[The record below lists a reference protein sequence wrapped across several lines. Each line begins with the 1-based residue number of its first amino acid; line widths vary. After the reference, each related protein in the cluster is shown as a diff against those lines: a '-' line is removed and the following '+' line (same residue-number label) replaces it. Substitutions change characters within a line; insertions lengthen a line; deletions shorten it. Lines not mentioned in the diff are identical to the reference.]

1 MTDKK
6 YVNIALIVVF
16 FVSLFISLNSVIFEP
31 NFQLDQAIARV
42 GEKEISR
49 QRFEEIIKVL
59 DDQSNSELTLEKKNL
74 IRERL
79 IDEELLIQRAIELDL
94 VRNDSLVKG
103 NVIQTMFQHIINS
116 NELVEPSEAELREYF
131 SKEKNYFSSG
141 RRYKLKNYTFRNLD
155 DAETAINL
163 LNQSDLESFLK
174 LVETESAI
182 DLPNVFLSPQKI
194 RDYLGP
200 KVLDELPSL
209 EKGGFSNIFE
219 INEVP
224 SIVIC
229 IDILLDNNPK
239 FEEIAEQIKNK
250 FIRDREDSLVKEYIE
265 NLRNFYEIEKYSF

>member
-1 MTDKK
+1 MIDKK
-6 YVNIALIVVF
+6 YVNIALIVIF
-16 FVSLFISLNSVIFEP
+16 FVSLFISLNSVIFET
-31 NFQLDQAIARV
+31 NFQLNQAIARV

-94 VRNDSLVKG
+94 IRNDSLVKG
-103 NVIQTMFQHIINS
+103 NVIQTMFQYIINS
-116 NELVEPSEAELREYF
+116 SELDEPSEIELRDYF
-131 SKEKNYFSSG
+131 NKEKNYFSSG
-141 RRYKLKNYTFRNLD
+141 KRYKLRNYTFRNLG
-155 DAETAINL
+155 DAEIARNSLTQN
-163 LNQSDLESFLK
+163 NFENFLK
-174 LVETESAI
+174 LVETENAI
-182 DLPNVFLSPQKI
+182 DLPNVFLTPQKI

-219 INEVP
+219 INQVP

-239 FEEIAEQIKNK
+239 FEEIIEQIKNK
-250 FIRDREDSLVKEYIE
+250 FLRDREDSLVKEYIK

>member
-1 MTDKK
+1 MIDKK

-16 FVSLFISLNSVIFEP
+16 FVSLFISLNSVIFET

-103 NVIQTMFQHIINS
+103 NVIQTMFQYIINS

-141 RRYKLKNYTFRNLD
+141 RRYKLKNYTFRNLS
-155 DAETAINL
+155 DAETARNL

-174 LVETESAI
+174 LVETESTI
-182 DLPNVFLSPQKI
+182 DLPNVFLTPQKI

>member
-1 MTDKK
+1 MIDKK

-16 FVSLFISLNSVIFEP
+16 FVSLFISLNSVIFET

-79 IDEELLIQRAIELDL
+79 IDEELLIQRAMELDL

-103 NVIQTMFQHIINS
+103 NVIQTMFQYIINS

-182 DLPNVFLSPQKI
+182 DLPNVFLTPQKI

>member
-1 MTDKK
+1 MIDKK

-16 FVSLFISLNSVIFEP
+16 FVSLFISLNSVIFET

-103 NVIQTMFQHIINS
+103 NVIQTMFQYIINS

-141 RRYKLKNYTFRNLD
+141 RRYKLKNYTFRNLN

-182 DLPNVFLSPQKI
+182 DLPNVFLTPQKI

-200 KVLDELPSL
+200 KVLEELPSL

>member
-1 MTDKK
+1 MIDKK
-6 YVNIALIVVF
+6 YANIALIVVF
-16 FVSLFISLNSVIFEP
+16 FVSLFISLNSVIFET

-103 NVIQTMFQHIINS
+103 NVIQTMFQYIINS

-141 RRYKLKNYTFRNLD
+141 RRYKLKNYTFRNLN

-182 DLPNVFLSPQKI
+182 DLPNVFLTPQKI

>member
-1 MTDKK
+1 MIDKK
-6 YVNIALIVVF
+6 FVNIALIIVF
-16 FVSLFISLNSVIFEP
+16 FASLFISLNSVIFET

-49 QRFEEIIKVL
+49 QKFEEIIKAL
-59 DDQSNSELTLEKKNL
+59 DDQSKSELTLEKKNL

-79 IDEELLIQRAIELDL
+79 IDEELLIQRALELDL

-103 NVIQTMFQHIINS
+103 NVIQTMFQYIINS
-116 NELVEPSEAELREYF
+116 NELTEPSEAELREYF

-141 RRYKLKNYTFRNLD
+141 KRFKLKIYTFRNLS
-155 DAETAINL
+155 DAETARNS
-163 LNQSDLESFLK
+163 LNQGNLESFLK
-174 LVETESAI
+174 LVETENSI
-182 DLPNVFLSPQKI
+182 DLPNVFLTPQKI

-200 KVLDELPSL
+200 KVLEELPGL
-209 EKGGFSNIFE
+209 EKGSFSKIFE
-219 INEVP
+219 INQVP

-229 IDILLDNNPK
+229 IDVLLDNNPK
-239 FEEIAEQIKNK
+239 FEEIIEQIKNK

>member
-1 MTDKK
+1 MIDKK
-6 YVNIALIVVF
+6 YVNISLIVVF
-16 FVSLFISLNSVIFEP
+16 FVSLFISLNSVIFET

-49 QRFEEIIKVL
+49 QKFEEIIKVL
-59 DDQSNSELTLEKKNL
+59 DDQSKSELTLEKKNL

-103 NVIQTMFQHIINS
+103 NVIQTMFQYIINS
-116 NELVEPSEAELREYF
+116 NELAEPSEAELREYF

-141 RRYKLKNYTFRNLD
+141 KRFKLKNYTFRNLN
-155 DAETAINL
+155 DAETARNS
-163 LNQSDLESFLK
+163 LNQGNLESFLK
-174 LVETESAI
+174 LVETENSI
-182 DLPNVFLSPQKI
+182 DLPNVFLTSQKI

-200 KVLDELPSL
+200 KVLEELPSL

-219 INEVP
+219 INQVP

-229 IDILLDNNPK
+229 IDVLLDNNPK
-239 FEEIAEQIKNK
+239 FEEIIEQIKSK
-250 FIRDREDSLVKEYIE
+250 FIRDREDFLVKEYIE

>member
-1 MTDKK
+1 MIDKK

-16 FVSLFISLNSVIFEP
+16 FVSLFISLNSVIFET

-103 NVIQTMFQHIINS
+103 NVIQTMFQYIINS

-141 RRYKLKNYTFRNLD
+141 RRYKLKNYTFRNLN

-182 DLPNVFLSPQKI
+182 DLPNVFLTPQKI

-219 INEVP
+219 INEIP

>member
-1 MTDKK
+1 MIDKK

-16 FVSLFISLNSVIFEP
+16 FVSLFISLNSVIFET

-116 NELVEPSEAELREYF
+116 SELVEPSEAELREYF

-141 RRYKLKNYTFRNLD
+141 RRYKLKNYTFRNLN

-182 DLPNVFLSPQKI
+182 DLPNVFLTPQKI

-200 KVLDELPSL
+200 QVLDELPSL

>member
-1 MTDKK
+1 MIDKK

-16 FVSLFISLNSVIFEP
+16 FVSLFISLNSVIFET

-116 NELVEPSEAELREYF
+116 SELVEPSEAELREYF

-141 RRYKLKNYTFRNLD
+141 RRYKLKNYTFRNLN

-163 LNQSDLESFLK
+163 LNQSDFESFLK

-182 DLPNVFLSPQKI
+182 DLPNVFLTTQKI

>member
-1 MTDKK
+1 MIDKK

-16 FVSLFISLNSVIFEP
+16 FISLFISLNSVIFET

-116 NELVEPSEAELREYF
+116 SELVEPSEAELREYF

-182 DLPNVFLSPQKI
+182 DLPNVFLSTQKI

-200 KVLDELPSL
+200 KVLDELPGL

>member
-1 MTDKK
+1 MIDKK

-16 FVSLFISLNSVIFEP
+16 FVSLFISLNSVIFET

-141 RRYKLKNYTFRNLD
+141 RRYKLKNYTFRNSN
-155 DAETAINL
+155 DAETAINF
-163 LNQSDLESFLK
+163 LNQSNLESFLK
-174 LVETESAI
+174 LVETESVI
-182 DLPNVFLSPQKI
+182 DLPNVFLTPQKL

-200 KVLDELPSL
+200 QVLDELPSL

>member
-1 MTDKK
+1 MIDKK

-16 FVSLFISLNSVIFEP
+16 FVSLFISLNSVIFET

-103 NVIQTMFQHIINS
+103 NVIQTMFQYIINS

-131 SKEKNYFSSG
+131 SKEKNYF
-141 RRYKLKNYTFRNLD
+141 
-155 DAETAINL
+155 
-163 LNQSDLESFLK
+163 
-174 LVETESAI
+174 
-182 DLPNVFLSPQKI
+182 LSLI
-194 RDYLGP
+194 H
-200 KVLDELPSL
+200 
-209 EKGGFSNIFE
+209 I
-219 INEVP
+219 
-224 SIVIC
+224 
-229 IDILLDNNPK
+229 
-239 FEEIAEQIKNK
+239 
-250 FIRDREDSLVKEYIE
+250 
-265 NLRNFYEIEKYSF
+265 

>member
-1 MTDKK
+1 MIDKK

-16 FVSLFISLNSVIFEP
+16 FVSLFISLNSVIFET

-103 NVIQTMFQHIINS
+103 NVIQTMFQYIINS

-141 RRYKLKNYTFRNLD
+141 RRYKLKNYTFRNLN
-155 DAETAINL
+155 DAETAINF
-163 LNQSDLESFLK
+163 LNQSNLESFLK
-174 LVETESAI
+174 LVETGSAI
-182 DLPNVFLSPQKI
+182 DLPNVFLTPQKI

-200 KVLDELPSL
+200 KVLEELPSL

>member
-1 MTDKK
+1 MIDKK

-16 FVSLFISLNSVIFEP
+16 FVSLFISLNSVIFET

-116 NELVEPSEAELREYF
+116 SELVEPSEAELREYF

-174 LVETESAI
+174 LVETESPI
-182 DLPNVFLSPQKI
+182 DLPNVFLSTQKI

>member
-1 MTDKK
+1 MIDKK

-16 FVSLFISLNSVIFEP
+16 FVSLFISLNSVIFET
-31 NFQLDQAIARV
+31 NFQLDQSIARV

-49 QRFEEIIKVL
+49 KRFEEIIKVL

-74 IRERL
+74 ILERL

-103 NVIQTMFQHIINS
+103 NVIQTMFQYIINS
-116 NELVEPSEAELREYF
+116 NELAEPSEAELREYF
-131 SKEKNYFSSG
+131 SKEKNYFSLG
-141 RRYKLKNYTFRNLD
+141 RRYKLKNYTFRNLK
-155 DAETAINL
+155 DAETARNL
-163 LNQSDLESFLK
+163 LNESNLESFLK

-182 DLPNVFLSPQKI
+182 DLPNVFLTPQKI

-200 KVLDELPSL
+200 KVLEELPSL
-209 EKGGFSNIFE
+209 EKGGFSKIFE
-219 INEVP
+219 INKLP

-239 FEEIAEQIKNK
+239 FEEIIEQIKNK
-250 FIRDREDSLVKEYIE
+250 FIRDREDGLVKEYIQ
-265 NLRNFYEIEKYSF
+265 NLRNFYEIERYSF

>member
-1 MTDKK
+1 MIDKK

-16 FVSLFISLNSVIFEP
+16 FASLFISLNSVIFET

-49 QRFEEIIKVL
+49 QKFEEIIKVL
-59 DDQSNSELTLEKKNL
+59 DDQSKSELTLEKKNL

-103 NVIQTMFQHIINS
+103 NVIQTMFQYIINS
-116 NELVEPSEAELREYF
+116 NELAEPSEAELREYF

-141 RRYKLKNYTFRNLD
+141 KRFKLKNYTFRNLN
-155 DAETAINL
+155 DAETARNS
-163 LNQSDLESFLK
+163 LNQGNLESFLK
-174 LVETESAI
+174 LVETENSI
-182 DLPNVFLSPQKI
+182 DLPNVFLTSQKI

-200 KVLDELPSL
+200 KVLEELPSL

-219 INEVP
+219 INQVP

-239 FEEIAEQIKNK
+239 FEEILEQIKNK
-250 FIRDREDSLVKEYIE
+250 YIRDREDSLVKEYIE

>member
-1 MTDKK
+1 MIDKK

-16 FVSLFISLNSVIFEP
+16 FVSLFISLNSVIFET

-103 NVIQTMFQHIINS
+103 NVIQTMFQYIINS

-182 DLPNVFLSPQKI
+182 DLPNVFLTPQKI

-239 FEEIAEQIKNK
+239 FEEIADQIKNK

>member
-1 MTDKK
+1 MIEKK
-6 YVNIALIVVF
+6 YVNIALIVIF
-16 FVSLFISLNSVIFEP
+16 FLSLFVSLNSVIFET

-49 QRFEEIIKVL
+49 QRFEEIINVL
-59 DDQSNSELTLEKKNL
+59 DDQSNLELTLEKKNL

-94 VRNDSLVKG
+94 VRNDPLVKG
-103 NVIQTMFQHIINS
+103 NLIQTMFQYIINS
-116 NELVEPSEAELREYF
+116 NELAEPSEAELREYF

-141 RRYKLKNYTFRNLD
+141 KRYKLKNYTFRNLS
-155 DAETAINL
+155 DAETARNF
-163 LNQSDLESFLK
+163 LNQSNLESFIK
-174 LVETESAI
+174 LVETENAI
-182 DLPNVFLSPQKI
+182 DLPNVFLTPQKI

-200 KVLDELPSL
+200 KVLEELPSL

-219 INEVP
+219 INQVP

-239 FEEIAEQIKNK
+239 FEEIIEQIKNK

>member
-1 MTDKK
+1 MIDKK
-6 YVNIALIVVF
+6 FVNIALIVVF
-16 FVSLFISLNSVIFEP
+16 FASLFISLNSVIFET

-49 QRFEEIIKVL
+49 QKFEEIIKVL
-59 DDQSNSELTLEKKNL
+59 DDQSKSELTLEKKNL

-116 NELVEPSEAELREYF
+116 TELAEPSEAELREYF

-141 RRYKLKNYTFRNLD
+141 KRFKLKSYTFRNFS
-155 DAETAINL
+155 DAETARYS
-163 LNQSDLESFLK
+163 LNQGNLESFLK
-174 LVETESAI
+174 LVETENSI
-182 DLPNVFLSPQKI
+182 DLPNVFLTPQKI

-200 KVLDELPSL
+200 KVLEELPSL
-209 EKGGFSNIFE
+209 EKGGFSKIFE
-219 INEVP
+219 INQVP

-229 IDILLDNNPK
+229 IDVLLDNNPK
-239 FEEIAEQIKNK
+239 FEEIIEQIKNK

>member
-1 MTDKK
+1 MIDKK

-16 FVSLFISLNSVIFEP
+16 FVSLFISLNSVIFET

-103 NVIQTMFQHIINS
+103 NVIQTMFQYIINS
-116 NELVEPSEAELREYF
+116 NELVEPSEAELRDYF

-141 RRYKLKNYTFRNLD
+141 RRYKLKNYTFRNLN

-182 DLPNVFLSPQKI
+182 DLPNVFLTPQKI

>member
-1 MTDKK
+1 MIDKK

-16 FVSLFISLNSVIFEP
+16 FVSLFISLNSVIFET

-49 QRFEEIIKVL
+49 QKFEEIIKVL
-59 DDQSNSELTLEKKNL
+59 DDQSKSELTLEKKNL

-103 NVIQTMFQHIINS
+103 NVIQTMFKYIINS
-116 NELVEPSEAELREYF
+116 KELAEPSEAELREYF

-141 RRYKLKNYTFRNLD
+141 KRFKLKNYTFRNFN
-155 DAETAINL
+155 DAETARYS
-163 LNQSDLESFLK
+163 LNQGNLESFLK
-174 LVETESAI
+174 LVEAENSI
-182 DLPNVFLSPQKI
+182 DLPNVFLTPQKI

-200 KVLDELPSL
+200 KVLEELPSL
-209 EKGGFSNIFE
+209 EKGSFSKIFE
-219 INEVP
+219 INQVP

-229 IDILLDNNPK
+229 IDVLLDNNPK
-239 FEEIAEQIKNK
+239 FEEIIEQIKNK

>member
-1 MTDKK
+1 MIDKK
-6 YVNIALIVVF
+6 FVNIALIVVF
-16 FVSLFISLNSVIFEP
+16 FASLFISLNSVIFET
-31 NFQLDQAIARV
+31 NFQLDHAIARV
-42 GEKEISR
+42 GEREISR

-59 DDQSNSELTLEKKNL
+59 DDQSDSELTLEKKNL

-103 NVIQTMFQHIINS
+103 NVIQTMFQYIINS
-116 NELVEPSEAELREYF
+116 KELTEPSEAELREYF

-141 RRYKLKNYTFRNLD
+141 KRFKLKNYTFRNLS
-155 DAETAINL
+155 DAEKARYS
-163 LNQSDLESFLK
+163 LNQGNLESFLK

-182 DLPNVFLSPQKI
+182 DLPNVFLTPQKI

-200 KVLDELPSL
+200 KVLEELPSL
-209 EKGGFSNIFE
+209 EKGGFSKIFE
-219 INEVP
+219 INQVP

-229 IDILLDNNPK
+229 IDVLLDNNPK
-239 FEEIAEQIKNK
+239 FEEIIEQIKNK

>member
-1 MTDKK
+1 MIDKK
-6 YVNIALIVVF
+6 YVNISLIVVF
-16 FVSLFISLNSVIFEP
+16 FVSLFISLNSVIFET

-103 NVIQTMFQHIINS
+103 NVIQTMFQYIINS

-141 RRYKLKNYTFRNLD
+141 RRYKLKNYTFRNLN

-182 DLPNVFLSPQKI
+182 DLPNVFLTPQKI

>member
-1 MTDKK
+1 MIDKK
-6 YVNIALIVVF
+6 YVNIALIFVF
-16 FVSLFISLNSVIFEP
+16 FVSLFISLNSVIFET

-49 QRFEEIIKVL
+49 QKFEEIIKVL
-59 DDQSNSELTLEKKNL
+59 DDQSKSELTLEKKNL

-103 NVIQTMFQHIINS
+103 NVIQTMFQYIINS
-116 NELVEPSEAELREYF
+116 NDLAEPSEVELREYF

-141 RRYKLKNYTFRNLD
+141 KRFKLKNYTFRNLR
-155 DAETAINL
+155 DAETARNS
-163 LNQSDLESFLK
+163 LNQGNLESFLK
-174 LVETESAI
+174 LVETENSF
-182 DLPNVFLSPQKI
+182 DLPNDFLTPQKI

-200 KVLDELPSL
+200 KVLEELPSL

-219 INEVP
+219 INQVP

-229 IDILLDNNPK
+229 IDVLLDNNPK
-239 FEEIAEQIKNK
+239 FEEIIDQIKNK

>member
-1 MTDKK
+1 MIDKK
-6 YVNIALIVVF
+6 FVNIALIVVF
-16 FVSLFISLNSVIFEP
+16 FASLFISLNSVIFET

-49 QRFEEIIKVL
+49 QKFEEIIKVL
-59 DDQSNSELTLEKKNL
+59 DDQSKSELTLEKKNL

-116 NELVEPSEAELREYF
+116 TELAEPSEAELREYF

-141 RRYKLKNYTFRNLD
+141 KRFKLKSYTFRNFS
-155 DAETAINL
+155 DAEAARYS
-163 LNQSDLESFLK
+163 LNQGNLESFLK
-174 LVETESAI
+174 LVETENSI
-182 DLPNVFLSPQKI
+182 DLPNIFLTPQKI

-200 KVLDELPSL
+200 KVLEELPSL
-209 EKGGFSNIFE
+209 EKGGFSKIFE
-219 INEVP
+219 INQVP

-229 IDILLDNNPK
+229 IDVLLDNNPK
-239 FEEIAEQIKNK
+239 FEEIIEQIKNK

>member
-1 MTDKK
+1 MIDKK

-16 FVSLFISLNSVIFEP
+16 FVSLFISLSSVIFET

-103 NVIQTMFQHIINS
+103 NVIQTMFQYIINS

-141 RRYKLKNYTFRNLD
+141 RRYKLKNYTFRNSN
-155 DAETAINL
+155 DAETAINF
-163 LNQSDLESFLK
+163 LNQSNLESFLK

-182 DLPNVFLSPQKI
+182 DLPNVFLTPQKI

-200 KVLDELPSL
+200 KALEELPSL
-209 EKGGFSNIFE
+209 KIGGFSNIFE

>member
-1 MTDKK
+1 MIDKK

-16 FVSLFISLNSVIFEP
+16 FVSLFISLNSVIFET

-49 QRFEEIIKVL
+49 QKFEEIIKVL
-59 DDQSNSELTLEKKNL
+59 DDQSKSELTLEKKNL

-103 NVIQTMFQHIINS
+103 NVIQTMFQYIINS
-116 NELVEPSEAELREYF
+116 NELAEPSEVELREYF

-141 RRYKLKNYTFRNLD
+141 KRFKLKNYTFRNLN
-155 DAETAINL
+155 DAETARNL
-163 LNQSDLESFLK
+163 LNQGNLESFLK
-174 LVETESAI
+174 LVETENSI
-182 DLPNVFLSPQKI
+182 DLPNVFLTSQKI

-200 KVLDELPSL
+200 KVLEELPSL

-219 INEVP
+219 INQVP

-229 IDILLDNNPK
+229 IDVLLDNNPK
-239 FEEIAEQIKNK
+239 FEEIIDQIKNK

>member
-1 MTDKK
+1 MIDKK
-6 YVNIALIVVF
+6 YVNIALIVIF
-16 FVSLFISLNSVIFEP
+16 FVSLFISLNSVIFET
-31 NFQLDQAIARV
+31 NFQLNQAIARV

-94 VRNDSLVKG
+94 IRNDSLVKG
-103 NVIQTMFQHIINS
+103 NVIQTMFQYIINS
-116 NELVEPSEAELREYF
+116 SELDEPSETELRDYF
-131 SKEKNYFSSG
+131 NKEKNYFSSG
-141 RRYKLKNYTFRNLD
+141 KRYKLRNYTFRNLG
-155 DAETAINL
+155 DAEIARNSLTQN
-163 LNQSDLESFLK
+163 NFENFLK
-174 LVETESAI
+174 LVETENAI
-182 DLPNVFLSPQKI
+182 DLPNVFLTPQKI

-200 KVLDELPSL
+200 KILEELPSL

-219 INEVP
+219 INQVP

>member
-1 MTDKK
+1 MIDKK

-16 FVSLFISLNSVIFEP
+16 FVSLFISLNSVIFET

-174 LVETESAI
+174 LVETKSAI
-182 DLPNVFLSPQKI
+182 DLPNVFLTPQKI

>member
-1 MTDKK
+1 MIDKK
-6 YVNIALIVVF
+6 YVNIALIIIF
-16 FVSLFISLNSVIFEP
+16 FVSLFISLNSVIFET

-42 GEKEISR
+42 GEKEISQ

-59 DDQSNSELTLEKKNL
+59 EDQSNSELTLEKKNL

-103 NVIQTMFQHIINS
+103 NVIQTMFQYIINS

-141 RRYKLKNYTFRNLD
+141 RRYKLKNYTFRNLN

-182 DLPNVFLSPQKI
+182 DLPNVFLTPQKI

>member
-1 MTDKK
+1 MIDKK

-16 FVSLFISLNSVIFEP
+16 FVSLFISLNSVIFET

-103 NVIQTMFQHIINS
+103 NVIQTMFQYIINS

-141 RRYKLKNYTFRNLD
+141 RRYKLKNYTFRNLN

-182 DLPNVFLSPQKI
+182 DLPNVFLSTQKI

-200 KVLDELPSL
+200 KVLDELASL